1 MKVSFWGV
9 ALLTSLLMLGS
20 SVYADE
26 AKPKK
31 ESEGVSV
38 PANPE
43 SNQRLRAEK
52 KQKLD
57 AQKAKADEA
66 AREQE
71 KKDKMAKIERKTG
84 HACKSWQV
92 KNR

>member
-9 ALLTSLLMLGS
+9 ALVMSLTMLGS
-20 SVYADE
+20 AVYADE
-26 AKPKK
+26 TNPNQA
-31 ESEGVSV
+31 SGGVLV

-43 SNQRLRAEK
+43 SIQRLRAEK

-57 AQKAKADEA
+57 AQKAKAEA
-66 AREQE
+66 EAREKE
-71 KKDKMAKIERKTG
+71 KKDKMAKIERRTG
-84 HACKSWQV
+84 RPCKSWQV

>member
-9 ALLTSLLMLGS
+9 AILTSLIMLGS

-31 ESEGVSV
+31 ESDGVLV
-38 PANPE
+38 PVTPE
-43 SNQRLRAEK
+43 SIKRLRAEK

-57 AQKAKADEA
+57 AQKAKAEGE